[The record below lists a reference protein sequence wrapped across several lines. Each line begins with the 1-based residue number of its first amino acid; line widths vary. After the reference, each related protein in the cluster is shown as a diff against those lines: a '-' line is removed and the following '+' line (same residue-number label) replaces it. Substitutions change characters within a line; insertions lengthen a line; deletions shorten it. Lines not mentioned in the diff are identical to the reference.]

1 MPAVSAPES
10 DPVRPDWYP
19 DPTGRHELRY
29 HNGVSW
35 TGDVATDGH
44 RWVDPLVSAPG
55 DGGRGTVPAPSNGHA
70 VAALT
75 CGIVAI
81 AFGWLPVLFAIGA
94 LLAVLAVVFGTMGL
108 RRSRAGA
115 RGRSMALAGL
125 LTGLGGLLV
134 SIGGLVF
141 TIVLIAALDRYENPV
156 EHNVELIE
164 CIVTDRSVELA
175 GVLRND
181 GDRRAEFTVSVQV
194 VRSGSGLPL
203 VTLRQQIGPLAP
215 GATAEW
221 TARRAI
227 AIDAELAEGAECR
240 PPEVNGP
247 LPFGVV
253 PPG

>member
-35 TGDVATDGH
+35 TGDVASDGH
-44 RWVDPLVSAPG
+44 RWVDPLMGVLR
-55 DGGRGTVPAPSNGHA
+55 DGGRQPVTGPSNGHA

-81 AFGWLPVLFAIGA
+81 AFGWLPVLFAIGG
-94 LLAVLAVVFGTMGL
+94 LLAVLAVVFGTIGL
-108 RRSRAGA
+108 RRARAGA

-125 LTGLGGLLV
+125 FTGIGGLLV
-134 SIGGLVF
+134 SVGGLVL
-141 TIVLIAALDRYENPV
+141 TMVLLGALDRYENPG
-156 EHNVELIE
+156 EHTVELVE
-164 CIVTDRSVELA
+164 CTVTDRSVELA

-181 GDRRAEFTVSVQV
+181 GERRAEFTVSVQV
-194 VRSGSGLPL
+194 VRDGSGLPL
-203 VTLRQQIGPLAP
+203 ATLRQQIGPLAP